1 MQLIS
6 TVKLLIFVKFNVILH
21 FNYSFKT
28 NFEEVIGGFLALKTL
43 FLKFFII
50 DLYYLLY
57 GQSFLHDD
65 MPY

>member
-28 NFEEVIGGFLALKTL
+28 NFEEVIGGFFGFKN
-43 FLKFFII
+43 
-50 DLYYLLY
+50 
-57 GQSFLHDD
+57 
-65 MPY
+65 PVP